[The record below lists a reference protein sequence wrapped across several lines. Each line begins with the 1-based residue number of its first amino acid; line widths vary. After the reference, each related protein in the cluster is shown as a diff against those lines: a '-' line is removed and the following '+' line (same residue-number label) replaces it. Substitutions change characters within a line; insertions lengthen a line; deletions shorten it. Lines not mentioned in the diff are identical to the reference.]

1 MATVR
6 QSIMALYE
14 QSRKSAAEGQAMF
27 AVIESEAMTPVE
39 VDFEIRAGDGRPP
52 IARRFDDLR
61 NLAEREM
68 PDRISPRGAPPPSTG
83 MTGTAQGH
91 PVAGSGDSTEG
102 PFDAGEALP
111 AIDSP
116 PPPAIS
122 GSPDSDDIGGD
133 TNTDMNTD
141 MNTDRPAS
149 ASEPALPNE
158 PPAPA
163 SSDAMADL
171 DVADIQKLVRQA
183 WEDKTALG
191 SVDGPAGTDID
202 RTISDAGNTDS
213 IDDPDME
220 AAMQDIAAAVGK
232 SDDSPEPV
240 DLAAIK
246 TELVAAM
253 RSELQALVTADLRP
267 MIKAAIAEAL
277 QELPAAQ
284 PKTRA
289 NKAAAAGTAGKK
301 AAGKKAA
308 TRAKKTQTAK
318 KKSDS

>member
-91 PVAGSGDSTEG
+91 PVAGSGGSTEG

-133 TNTDMNTD
+133 TNIDMNTD

-220 AAMQDIAAAVGK
+220 AAMQEIAAAVGK

-246 TELVAAM
+246 AELVAAM
-253 RSELQALVTADLRP
+253 RSELQAVVTADLRP

-289 NKAAAAGTAGKK
+289 KKAAAAGT
-301 AAGKKAA
+301 AGKKAA

>member
-68 PDRISPRGAPPPSTG
+68 PDRISPRGAPPPSTD
-83 MTGTAQGH
+83 MTGAAQGR
-91 PVAGSGDSTEG
+91 PVAGSGGNTEG

-122 GSPDSDDIGGD
+122 ESPNSDDIGGD
-133 TNTDMNTD
+133 TNTD

-246 TELVAAM
+246 AELVAAM
-253 RSELQALVTADLRP
+253 RSELQAVVTADLRP

>member
-91 PVAGSGDSTEG
+91 PVARSGDSTEG

-122 GSPDSDDIGGD
+122 RSPDSDDIGGN

-220 AAMQDIAAAVGK
+220 AAMKDIAAAVGK
-232 SDDSPEPV
+232 SDDLPEPV
-240 DLAAIK
+240 NLAAIK
-246 TELVAAM
+246 AELVATM
-253 RSELQALVTADLRP
+253 RSELQAVVTADLRP

-289 NKAAAAGTAGKK
+289 NKAAAGTAGKK
-301 AAGKKAA
+301 AAGKKSA

>member
-1 MATVR
+1 
-6 QSIMALYE
+6 
-14 QSRKSAAEGQAMF
+14 MF

-83 MTGTAQGH
+83 MTGAAQDR
-91 PVAGSGDSTEG
+91 PVAGSGGSTEG

-246 TELVAAM
+246 AELVAAM
-253 RSELQALVTADLRP
+253 RSELQAVVTADLRP

>member
-91 PVAGSGDSTEG
+91 PVAGSGGSTEG

-133 TNTDMNTD
+133 TNIDMNTD

-220 AAMQDIAAAVGK
+220 AAMQEIAAAVGK

-246 TELVAAM
+246 AELVAAM
-253 RSELQALVTADLRP
+253 RSELQAVVTADLRP

-289 NKAAAAGTAGKK
+289 KKAAAAGT
-301 AAGKKAA
+301 AGKKAA

-318 KKSDS
+318 EKSDS